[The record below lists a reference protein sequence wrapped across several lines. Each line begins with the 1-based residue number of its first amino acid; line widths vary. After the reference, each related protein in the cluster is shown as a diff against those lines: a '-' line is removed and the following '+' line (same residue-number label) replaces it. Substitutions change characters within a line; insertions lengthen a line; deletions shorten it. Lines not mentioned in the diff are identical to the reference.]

1 MIEASTQ
8 KGKRIALFGLGGSGI
23 VTARS
28 LKAGGAEIFC
38 YDDNPERVAHAK
50 AEGLGTADL
59 HDLDFTTLDALVLSP
74 GVPLTHPKP
83 HWTVDLANKA
93 GIPIIGDV
101 ELFCLERQA
110 KAPKSEFI
118 AITGTNGKSTTTA
131 LIAHVFASAGRDVQ
145 LGGNIGTAVL
155 SLDEP
160 TPNKVYIVE
169 CSSYQ
174 IDLAPNLN
182 PSIGLLLNI
191 APDHLDR
198 HGSLSHYASIK
209 ARLVTNSIEAVVGV
223 DDGYSNAISSAVS
236 ASANVTRISS
246 NSDFKNGITSKDGM
260 LIEIKDSVAHDLFK
274 LEDAPALR
282 GIHNAQNA
290 AAVWVTCIKAGLS
303 AEEISSGFKTFPGL
317 AHRMEQLGRIGSV
330 LFVNDSKGTNA
341 DAAAMALGSYEPIY
355 WICGGLPK
363 SGGIEALRAFFPR
376 IAKTYLIGESA
387 PEFAATLG
395 EDVPFEI
402 SNTLDVAVEH
412 AARDAAKDKNK
423 EPVVLLSPACASFD
437 QFANFEIRGEAFQ
450 TAVFAMDGLVTMDQ
464 FITSVSD
471 NKEI

>member
-1 MIEASTQ
+1 M
-8 KGKRIALFGLGGSGI
+8 
-23 VTARS
+23 TARS

-38 YDDNPERVAHAK
+38 YDDNPDRVEDAK

-59 HDLDFTTLDALVLSP
+59 HDIDFRTLDALVLSP

-83 HWTVDLANKA
+83 HWTVDLANA
-93 GIPIIGDV
+93 ARVPIIGDV
-101 ELFCLERQA
+101 ELFCLERGA
-110 KAPKSEFI
+110 KAPDSEFI

-131 LIAHVFASAGRDVQ
+131 LIAHVFAAAGRDVQ

-160 TPNKVYIVE
+160 SKDKVYIVE

-174 IDLAPNLN
+174 IDLAPSLN

-198 HGSLSHYASIK
+198 HGSLAHYASIK
-209 ARLVTNSIEAVVGV
+209 ARLTANSTQAVIGV
-223 DDGYSNAISSAVS
+223 DDPYSNAT
-236 ASANVTRISS
+236 ASALSVRTNVTRISS
-246 NSDFKNGITSKDGM
+246 NLDFKNGVTSVDGLLTEM
-260 LIEIKDSVAHDLFK
+260 INGSAVDLFV
-274 LEDAPALR
+274 LSNAPALR

-303 AEEISSGFKTFPGL
+303 PEEISSGFKSFPGL
-317 AHRMEQLGRIGSV
+317 THRMEQLGRIDSV

-341 DAAAMALGSYEPIY
+341 DAAAMALGSYETIY
-355 WICGGLPK
+355 WICGGLAK
-363 SGGIEALRAFFPR
+363 EGGIEPLRSFFPR
-376 IAKTYLIGESA
+376 VEKAYLIGESA

-395 EDVPFEI
+395 DDVPFEI
-402 SNTLDVAVEH
+402 SNTLDIAVAH
-412 AARDAAKDKNK
+412 ASADAAKDGNS

-437 QFANFEIRGEAFQ
+437 QFANFEVRGEAFRA
-450 TAVFAMDGLVTMDQ
+450 AVEAMDELVPLHEQ
-464 FITSVSD
+464 PSSVLT
-471 NKEI
+471 KEGQNG

>member
-1 MIEASTQ
+1 MITASTQ

-28 LKAGGAEIFC
+28 LKAGGAEVYC
-38 YDDNPERVAHAK
+38 YDDNPDRVADAK

-59 HDLDFTTLDALVLSP
+59 HDLDFKTLDALVLSP

-83 HWTVDLANKA
+83 HWTVDLANAA
-93 GIPIIGDV
+93 GVPIIGDI
-101 ELFCLERQA
+101 ELFCLERLA
-110 KAPKSEFI
+110 KAPNSEFI

-131 LIAHVFASAGRDVQ
+131 LIAHVFTSAGRDVQ

-160 TPNKVYIVE
+160 EPSKVYIVE

-198 HGSLSHYASIK
+198 HGSLAHYASIK
-209 ARLVTNSIEAVVGV
+209 ARLTTNSIEAVIGI
-223 DDGYSNAISSAVS
+223 DDGYSIAISSAVS

-246 NSDFKNGITSKDGM
+246 HSELKNGITSIDGM
-260 LIEIKDSVAHDLFK
+260 LVEMKDGVAHNLFELNK
-274 LEDAPALR
+274 APALR

-290 AAVWVTCIKAGLS
+290 AAVWVACTKAGLRS
-303 AEEISSGFKTFPGL
+303 DEIISGFKTFPGL
-317 AHRMEQLGRIGSV
+317 AHRMEQLGRVGSV

-341 DAAAMALGSYEPIY
+341 DAAAMALGSYQPIY
-355 WICGGLPK
+355 WICGGLAK
-363 SGGIEALRAFFPR
+363 EGGIEALRPFFPR
-376 IAKTYLIGESA
+376 IAKAYLIGESA

-395 EDVPFEI
+395 EDVPYEI
-402 SNTLDVAVEH
+402 SNTLDVAVAH
-412 AARDAAKDKNK
+412 AASDAAKDKND

-437 QFANFEIRGEAFQ
+437 QFGNFEIRGVAFQ
-450 TAVFAMDGLVTMDQ
+450 TAINAMDGLVTMDQ
-464 FITSVSD
+464 FITSTSD
-471 NKEI
+471 KKVK